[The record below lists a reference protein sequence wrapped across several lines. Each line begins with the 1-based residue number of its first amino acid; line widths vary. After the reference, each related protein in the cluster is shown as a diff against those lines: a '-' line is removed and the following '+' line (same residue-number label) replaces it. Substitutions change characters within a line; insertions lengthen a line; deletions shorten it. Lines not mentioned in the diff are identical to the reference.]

1 MGSEGAAFCL
11 TDIRLRGRTAA
22 LLGAPEHILLSPMQI
37 HSLRHLW
44 FRREQVEEVE
54 FNLIWK
60 GEKMMVLSYE
70 QERRVK
76 VKKKARG

>member
-1 MGSEGAAFCL
+1 
-11 TDIRLRGRTAA
+11 
-22 LLGAPEHILLSPMQI
+22 MQI

-44 FRREQVEEVE
+44 FRREQVEVVE

-70 QERRVK
+70 QKRRVK
-76 VKKKARG
+76 VGKKARG